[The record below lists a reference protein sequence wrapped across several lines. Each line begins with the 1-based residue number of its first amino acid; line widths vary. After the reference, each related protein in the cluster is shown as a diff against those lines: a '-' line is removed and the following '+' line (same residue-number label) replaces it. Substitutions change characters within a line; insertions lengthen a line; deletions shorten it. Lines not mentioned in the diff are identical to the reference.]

1 MMRRLY
7 VVGLLVW
14 IACSVWAQGARLR
27 SKTMEIGVDEKG
39 YFSSIK
45 VNNQELLDA
54 KSYPLVTVGTDGRLA
69 FPVKM
74 QTEPGLL
81 RLTLSDG
88 GAMSLGYT
96 EHDTYVT
103 LEVKSISKSYDML
116 VYGPIG
122 LNINKVVGDIV
133 GVVQG
138 DQVAFGAQALNNKT
152 NGGLPQAYAEAIK
165 QHFGY
170 QGKPAELSVEQVA
183 DYRLTATDTGDGTVL
198 QLSVCRRDEDRYQPV
213 FQLKKSLAA
222 ALEGEDAL
230 IEGARIAL
238 FGCARS
244 EALAHIGQIEQE
256 QGLPHPLI
264 EGEWGK
270 TTRAAMRSYLIT
282 DFTEK
287 NLAMVLEKAKRAGF
301 PVVYHSGPF
310 ADWGHFTWNA
320 SFSSDGDAGVKR
332 MVEQA
337 ADQGIGIGVHTLSN
351 FITTKDPYV
360 APVLSKHLLKQGVL
374 RLKQPLTA
382 DQTDLLIEPSDLF
395 EVPLSLNGL
404 QIDDELIQYTKVEPT
419 AEGIWLRGCKRGA
432 FQTKAVAHPVDHP
445 LYKLSDHAYKVF
457 FPDMIL
463 QDSLADR
470 IAELMNYTGIR
481 RISFDGLEGCAYTG
495 HGDYAMARFVERIY
509 KKWDHEVVND
519 ASRLTHNLWHVHSY
533 VNWGEPWGEEMRTGQ
548 VSNRIKNQAFYQRNL
563 FPRMLGWFQVRL
575 ADRKFEC
582 TTLEDL
588 EWALSESA
596 GFDAGYAM
604 SIRCKTLEG
613 HGQIDQLLETIRRWD
628 RLREAQ
634 AFSEEQKARLKD
646 PETEWH
652 LEAVDAQHYRLYPLT
667 ITKRYRCD
675 LSELQPGQPGG
686 ADWYIEGQADS
697 PCKIQ
702 LHVEGEGSVSNLS
715 FTTPEGVVKFEG
727 EVESGQYLFYDFDGK
742 ATLTDRNYRVIQ
754 TVPVE
759 GALRLKGTSSAIS
772 LSCEAEPD
780 TTPEVVVRFIT
791 RGTPEEIT
799 LK

>member
-270 TTRAAMRSYLIT
+270 TTRAACVLI
-282 DFTEK
+282 
-287 NLAMVLEKAKRAGF
+287 
-301 PVVYHSGPF
+301 
-310 ADWGHFTWNA
+310 
-320 SFSSDGDAGVKR
+320 
-332 MVEQA
+332 
-337 ADQGIGIGVHTLSN
+337 
-351 FITTKDPYV
+351 
-360 APVLSKHLLKQGVL
+360 
-374 RLKQPLTA
+374 
-382 DQTDLLIEPSDLF
+382 
-395 EVPLSLNGL
+395 
-404 QIDDELIQYTKVEPT
+404 
-419 AEGIWLRGCKRGA
+419 
-432 FQTKAVAHPVDHP
+432 
-445 LYKLSDHAYKVF
+445 
-457 FPDMIL
+457 
-463 QDSLADR
+463 
-470 IAELMNYTGIR
+470 
-481 RISFDGLEGCAYTG
+481 
-495 HGDYAMARFVERIY
+495 
-509 KKWDHEVVND
+509 
-519 ASRLTHNLWHVHSY
+519 
-533 VNWGEPWGEEMRTGQ
+533 
-548 VSNRIKNQAFYQRNL
+548 
-563 FPRMLGWFQVRL
+563 
-575 ADRKFEC
+575 
-582 TTLEDL
+582 
-588 EWALSESA
+588 
-596 GFDAGYAM
+596 
-604 SIRCKTLEG
+604 
-613 HGQIDQLLETIRRWD
+613 
-628 RLREAQ
+628 
-634 AFSEEQKARLKD
+634 
-646 PETEWH
+646 
-652 LEAVDAQHYRLYPLT
+652 
-667 ITKRYRCD
+667 
-675 LSELQPGQPGG
+675 
-686 ADWYIEGQADS
+686 
-697 PCKIQ
+697 
-702 LHVEGEGSVSNLS
+702 
-715 FTTPEGVVKFEG
+715 
-727 EVESGQYLFYDFDGK
+727 
-742 ATLTDRNYRVIQ
+742 
-754 TVPVE
+754 
-759 GALRLKGTSSAIS
+759 
-772 LSCEAEPD
+772 
-780 TTPEVVVRFIT
+780 
-791 RGTPEEIT
+791 
-799 LK
+799 

>member
-1 MMRRLY
+1 MRRLY

-14 IACSVWAQGARLR
+14 IACGVWAQGARLR

-45 VNNQELLDA
+45 VNNQELLGA
-54 KSYPLVTVGTDGRLA
+54 KNYPLVTVGTAGKLT

-74 QTEPGLL
+74 EAAKGQLN
-81 RLTLSDG
+81 LTLSDG
-88 GAMSLGYT
+88 GAVSLGYT

-103 LEVKSISKSYDML
+103 LEVKAISETYDML
-116 VYGPIG
+116 AFGPIG
-122 LNINKVVGDIV
+122 LNIHEVVGDIV
-133 GVVQG
+133 GVIQG
-138 DQVAFGAQALNNKT
+138 NQVAFGGQALTNKVS
-152 NGGLPQAYAEAIK
+152 GGLPVTYAEAIK
-165 QHFGY
+165 QQLGY
-170 QGKPAELSVEQVA
+170 KGKPVELSVEQVD
-183 DYRLTATDTGDGTVL
+183 DYRLTAVDTGEGAIL
-198 QLSVCRRDEDRYQPV
+198 QLTVSKRTQDRYLSA
-213 FQLKKSLAA
+213 FQLKKTLAQA
-222 ALEGEDAL
+222 IEGEDAL

-238 FGCARS
+238 FGCARP
-244 EALAHIGQIEQE
+244 EALACIGQIEQE
-256 QGLPHPLI
+256 QSLPHPLI

-287 NLAMVLEKAKRAGF
+287 NLDMALDKALIAGF
-301 PVVYHSGPF
+301 RTVYHSGHF
-310 ADWGHFTWNA
+310 ADWGHFTWEK
-320 SFSSDGDAGVKR
+320 SFTADGDEGVKR
-332 MVEQA
+332 MVERA
-337 ADQGIGIGVHTLSN
+337 KAKGIGIGVHTLSN

-360 APVLSKHLLKQGVL
+360 APVPSSHLLKQGVL

-382 DQTDLLIEPSDLF
+382 DQTDLLIESSDLF

-404 QIDDELIQYTKVEPT
+404 QIDEELIQYTKVEPT

-457 FPDMIL
+457 FPDITL
-463 QDSLADR
+463 QDSLAGR

-509 KKWDHEVVND
+509 RKWDHEVVND

-548 VSNRIKNQAFYQRNL
+548 VGNRIKNQAFYQRNL

-613 HGQIDQLLETIRRWD
+613 HGQMDLLLETIRHWD

-634 AFSEEQKARLKD
+634 AFTEEQKVRLKD

-652 LEAVDAQHYRLYPLT
+652 LEAVDARHYRLYPLT

-686 ADWYIEGQADS
+686 ADWYFEGQADS

-715 FTTPEGVVKFEG
+715 FTTPEGVVRFEG

-742 ATLTDRNYRVIQ
+742 ATLTDRNYRVIR

-759 GALRLKGTSSAIS
+759 GALCLKGTSSAIS
-772 LSCEAEPD
+772 LSCEAEAE